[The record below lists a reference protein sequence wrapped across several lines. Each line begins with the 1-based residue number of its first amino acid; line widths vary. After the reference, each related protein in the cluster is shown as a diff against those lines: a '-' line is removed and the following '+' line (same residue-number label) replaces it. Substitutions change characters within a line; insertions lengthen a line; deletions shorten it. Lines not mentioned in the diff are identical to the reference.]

1 MGNCCSTNS
10 DSKQPL
16 KRNEKNISNSN
27 AQKKEDKIELA
38 FKAKR
43 ANIFTEGVD
52 FSREAFSQKKF
63 PKTERQKHLISM
75 IHNHT
80 HSKLIIHAH
89 YIFIVCT
96 IISI

>member
-1 MGNCCSTNS
+1 MGNCCSSVAS

-16 KRNEKNISNSN
+16 KRNDNN

-52 FSREAFSQKKF
+52 FSREAFSQKNVN
-63 PKTERQKHLISM
+63 KTDKQKHLISM
-75 IHNHT
+75 YIHSHFD
-80 HSKLIIHAH
+80 
-89 YIFIVCT
+89 YQ
-96 IISI
+96 